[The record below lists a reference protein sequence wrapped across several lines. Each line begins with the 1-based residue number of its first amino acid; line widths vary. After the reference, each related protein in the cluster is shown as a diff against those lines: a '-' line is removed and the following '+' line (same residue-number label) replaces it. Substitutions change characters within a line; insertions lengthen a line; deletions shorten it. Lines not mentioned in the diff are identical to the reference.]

1 VDEAAHK
8 LIADIYGA
16 VTPGGSWQRVTDGF
30 AEIFGG
36 SIIALGLLSGP
47 RDPGPSPGPT
57 RYATGMDPDALT
69 ELFPYLL
76 EETPW
81 SNRHM
86 ARSRDRFR
94 CIGEDFEHLEV
105 ADLRLYS
112 EWMKP
117 RGMAPI
123 WPYGHAIVDDEG
135 RTLGGVTVF
144 RRIGQGDFTE
154 IEVERAS
161 AFIPHLRRAATVHHS
176 LHAVAQEQIA
186 LGEAIDRL
194 YTGVLL
200 LDGQRRVVLQNQA
213 ASRILADEDGLRVDR
228 SGPSAQDAKDNV
240 RLQELIAR
248 AIAEEPAPPDV
259 PNVLRIKRPSGKRD
273 YTLTVGALLHTTP
286 EEASEEDATAVIFV
300 VDPETDLSAPAEVL
314 EDLYDL
320 THSEAQIVRLIAE
333 GLTIEEAARKRG
345 VSVNTARSHLKHA
358 FAKTGTTR
366 QSELMRLIVAGIG
379 SIGSEEG

>member
-1 VDEAAHK
+1 VHEAAHK
-8 LIADIYGA
+8 LIADIYA
-16 VTPGGSWQRVTDGF
+16 AAMPGGSWQPVTDGF

-36 SIIALGLLSGP
+36 SIIALGLLSDP

-86 ARSRDRFR
+86 ARARDRFR
-94 CIGEDFEHLEV
+94 CIAEDFEHLE
-105 ADLRLYS
+105 LEGLQLYS

-123 WPYGHAIVDDEG
+123 WPCGHAIVDDEG
-135 RTLGGVTVF
+135 RTLGGMTVF
-144 RRIGQGDFTE
+144 RRSGQGEFTE
-154 IEVERAS
+154 AELERAS
-161 AFIPHLRRAATVHHS
+161 TFIPHLRRAATVHHS

-228 SGPSAQDAKDNV
+228 SGPSALDAKDNV
-240 RLQELIAR
+240 RLRELIAR

-259 PNVLRIKRPSGKRD
+259 PNVILIKRPSGKRD
-273 YTLTVGALLHTTP
+273 YTLTVGALLDNP
-286 EEASEEDATAVIFV
+286 GEASEEDATAVIFV

-320 THSEAQIVRLIAE
+320 THSEAQIVRLIAD
-333 GLTIEEAARKRG
+333 GLTIEEAAKKRG
-345 VSVNTARSHLKHA
+345 VSVNTARSHLKRA

-366 QSELMRLIVAGIG
+366 QSELMRLIVAGVG
-379 SIGSEEG
+379 SIGPEER